1 MDDQLRRFPA
11 VLSALGAKFLGSP
24 PPGLDPDGLT
34 MLREALSRAF
44 VEVSFTYKSL
54 YETLVVSI

>member
-44 VEVSFTYKSL
+44 TEVNL
-54 YETLVVSI
+54 YRLYMRLILVSI